1 MANNPK
7 KVKDPTEVALSAIQ
21 EALNIGETSGTDDGR
36 SSVHGEAAS
45 SSSTSPYGEGTFDVR
60 PNADRPVFEPIEEP
74 RAPRRAAN
82 DDRETIGQI
91 LQALQKGRPARSVY
105 TLATA
110 FGGIWILGCALLT
123 VSFLPSL
130 HAAMG
135 QSGGVLVL
143 GGLAALFFAP
153 VLLFYF
159 LASLAWRGQEM
170 RMIAQSMAQVAIRFS
185 EPEGATSDSMVTV
198 GQAIRREV
206 AAMGDGVER
215 AIARAGELETLVAN
229 EVSALERAYSDNEVR
244 IRALLQDIAHQRDN
258 LVGQAEQVRSAISGV
273 QIDLRHD
280 IALISDAIASRV
292 DEVAKSI
299 TGALEE
305 RGAHITTALSNAGDN
320 MILALGERGG
330 DLLDRLEEASAETT
344 RAVLDASERLTT
356 SLNFKTG
363 HVHDEFVDLADRVH
377 EMLNERI
384 DRITSEFE
392 QRSSTIVDGISDRT
406 EQVHD
411 TLKNSSD
418 SLLLELELR
427 SGDLVG
433 KIDDAGNRLANQ
445 ILTSGDKASEAL
457 DVTVNALVAKV
468 VSQTETAHDTLS
480 LQISAFDEL
489 VKNQGGELAEKFARD
504 SGTLGAIITRH
515 ISEFD
520 RTVKTFGGEIVER
533 MGQRTQDIAETLKTY
548 VDSFDTRLTS
558 NGGEIT
564 ASLDQ
569 RLMQFETTLG
579 TSVANLDASL
589 DSRIRS
595 FDETVDGRL
604 KTLELTFDTRA
615 KSVTETIDD
624 RLGTLAS
631 SLTDGA
637 AQAIHSI
644 DSRLTQLTSS
654 LTDGTAQA
662 IQSIDSRLTHL
673 TTSLTT
679 GAAQAVEAVDER
691 IASVTASIDGR
702 SAHLTDTITARFQE
716 IHQGIESRIGAVA
729 TDIDTRVAQ
738 FEDLLGS
745 RIEAVAGRIESSGRQ
760 ASDGLMARAEELS
773 LGIRS
778 HVEDAERSLTNL
790 VVNTS
795 ETIQTGA
802 RAAQQSLLSVSSD
815 VGAQLKLTSA
825 EVERALTA
833 VGTGAAN
840 SILTS
845 ARDAQSTLVTA
856 SADAANQVK
865 SLSSD
870 IERTLSAAGNSTAAS
885 ILNSAREAQGTMV
898 TASSEAAN
906 HAKTLS
912 ADIERS
918 LSIAGTSTAEA
929 IVAGARE
936 AQSTLVTASSD
947 AANHVKSLASD
958 VERTLTAVGAD
969 TAASILGS
977 AREAQSSLHATS
989 ADAASQIRAISTE
1002 IERSLSTVTANTTD
1016 HIQTSALSA
1025 QNTLVAASNEV
1036 SSKVMSTS
1044 ADVERAVLAASSAFG
1059 LTMTGKSDEIVS
1071 YVQQQTDRLSQMID
1085 GKRGTLVEA
1094 IGAKTNQLT
1103 VDIDRVTADALKAIE
1118 TRSQTFSQSMLGNGS
1133 DVARTITSAGELATN
1148 AVNKSLKELE
1158 QSSRTAIDQS
1168 RQVSVAAVTE
1178 MQETSKILRTD
1189 TVALFE
1195 RLREGN
1201 ILLQEVLTGA
1211 HDNLNSLERALVTRV
1226 ADFVSAMNDVTSRN
1240 GIATQTLED
1249 QLKVFNTKTQKALE
1263 DLGSLSG
1270 QFEHHGQALVEA
1282 AAVVEQSNRNTTASV
1297 AERKTALESLVTT
1310 IDLRTADLDQRLS
1323 RFTGLL
1329 DESLAAA
1336 EERARDIA
1344 RVVAETAGAGSA
1356 AISDQF
1362 EAVRA
1367 NTEEERRLT
1376 AQALSEIYQQST
1388 QEADA
1393 MFKHSAEKFAT
1404 MVTSMK
1410 QMASEMHHELEATRN
1425 ELRRGVLE
1433 MPQEAA
1439 ESTSQM
1445 RKVIVDQIEALAE
1458 LNRIVAHHGRGLDVV
1473 TQGRATAQREEEPMM
1488 AVAGG
1493 GRNAAPRARE
1503 TGSASTLPPPDL
1515 GMPASRRTEAPPVSP
1530 ASADQGRDG
1539 WLSDL
1544 LSRTDAGGANPP
1556 LPPRGRP
1563 PQQAS
1568 GGNPLESL
1576 SLDIGRL
1583 MDRNLA
1589 AEMWDRYQ
1597 RGESKAFTK
1606 RLYTP
1611 AGQKAFDEVARKY
1624 RADRGFKQTVDRY
1637 IAEFER
1643 LLDEV
1648 ARDERGPAMLRSHLT
1663 SETGLVY
1670 TLLAHAAGRLG

>member
-1 MANNPK
+1 
-7 KVKDPTEVALSAIQ
+7 
-21 EALNIGETSGTDDGR
+21 
-36 SSVHGEAAS
+36 
-45 SSSTSPYGEGTFDVR
+45 
-60 PNADRPVFEPIEEP
+60 
-74 RAPRRAAN
+74 
-82 DDRETIGQI
+82 
-91 LQALQKGRPARSVY
+91 
-105 TLATA
+105 
-110 FGGIWILGCALLT
+110 
-123 VSFLPSL
+123 
-130 HAAMG
+130 
-135 QSGGVLVL
+135 
-143 GGLAALFFAP
+143 
-153 VLLFYF
+153 
-159 LASLAWRGQEM
+159 
-170 RMIAQSMAQVAIRFS
+170 
-185 EPEGATSDSMVTV
+185 
-198 GQAIRREV
+198 
-206 AAMGDGVER
+206 
-215 AIARAGELETLVAN
+215 
-229 EVSALERAYSDNEVR
+229 
-244 IRALLQDIAHQRDN
+244 
-258 LVGQAEQVRSAISGV
+258 
-273 QIDLRHD
+273 
-280 IALISDAIASRV
+280 
-292 DEVAKSI
+292 
-299 TGALEE
+299 
-305 RGAHITTALSNAGDN
+305 
-320 MILALGERGG
+320 
-330 DLLDRLEEASAETT
+330 
-344 RAVLDASERLTT
+344 
-356 SLNFKTG
+356 
-363 HVHDEFVDLADRVH
+363 
-377 EMLNERI
+377 
-384 DRITSEFE
+384 
-392 QRSSTIVDGISDRT
+392 
-406 EQVHD
+406 
-411 TLKNSSD
+411 
-418 SLLLELELR
+418 
-427 SGDLVG
+427 
-433 KIDDAGNRLANQ
+433 
-445 ILTSGDKASEAL
+445 
-457 DVTVNALVAKV
+457 
-468 VSQTETAHDTLS
+468 
-480 LQISAFDEL
+480 
-489 VKNQGGELAEKFARD
+489 
-504 SGTLGAIITRH
+504 
-515 ISEFD
+515 
-520 RTVKTFGGEIVER
+520 
-533 MGQRTQDIAETLKTY
+533 
-548 VDSFDTRLTS
+548 
-558 NGGEIT
+558 
-564 ASLDQ
+564 
-569 RLMQFETTLG
+569 
-579 TSVANLDASL
+579 
-589 DSRIRS
+589 
-595 FDETVDGRL
+595 
-604 KTLELTFDTRA
+604 
-615 KSVTETIDD
+615 
-624 RLGTLAS
+624 
-631 SLTDGA
+631 
-637 AQAIHSI
+637 
-644 DSRLTQLTSS
+644 
-654 LTDGTAQA
+654 
-662 IQSIDSRLTHL
+662 
-673 TTSLTT
+673 
-679 GAAQAVEAVDER
+679 
-691 IASVTASIDGR
+691 
-702 SAHLTDTITARFQE
+702 
-716 IHQGIESRIGAVA
+716 
-729 TDIDTRVAQ
+729 
-738 FEDLLGS
+738 
-745 RIEAVAGRIESSGRQ
+745 
-760 ASDGLMARAEELS
+760 
-773 LGIRS
+773 
-778 HVEDAERSLTNL
+778 
-790 VVNTS
+790 
-795 ETIQTGA
+795 
-802 RAAQQSLLSVSSD
+802 
-815 VGAQLKLTSA
+815 
-825 EVERALTA
+825 
-833 VGTGAAN
+833 
-840 SILTS
+840 
-845 ARDAQSTLVTA
+845 
-856 SADAANQVK
+856 
-865 SLSSD
+865 
-870 IERTLSAAGNSTAAS
+870 
-885 ILNSAREAQGTMV
+885 MV

-936 AQSTLVTASSD
+936 AQSTLVAASAD

-958 VERTLTAVGAD
+958 VERTLSAVGAD

-989 ADAASQIRAISTE
+989 AEAASQISAIATG
-1002 IERSLSTVTANTTD
+1002 IERSLSTVTASTTD
-1016 HIQTSALSA
+1016 HIQTSALNA
-1025 QNTLVAASNEV
+1025 QNTLVAASNEA
-1036 SSKVMSTS
+1036 SSKVQSTS

-1118 TRSQTFSQSMLGNGS
+1118 TRSQTFSQSMLGHGT

-1148 AVNKSLKELE
+1148 SVNKSLKELE

-1249 QLKVFNTKTQKALE
+1249 QLKIFNVKTQKALE

-1344 RVVAETAGAGSA
+1344 RVVAETAGAGSV
-1356 AISDQF
+1356 AINDQF

-1367 NTEEERRLT
+1367 NAEEERRLT
-1376 AQALSEIYQQST
+1376 AQAMSDIYQQST

-1393 MFKHSAEKFAT
+1393 MFAHSAEKFST
-1404 MVTSMK
+1404 MVASMK

-1439 ESTSQM
+1439 ESTAQM

-1473 TQGRATAQREEEPMM
+1473 TQGRATAQREEEPLM

-1493 GRNAAPRARE
+1493 SRNAAPRARE
-1503 TGSASTLPPPDL
+1503 AGSASTLPPPDL

-1544 LSRTDAGGANPP
+1544 LSRTDAGGANAP

-1563 PQQAS
+1563 PQQSS

-1648 ARDERGPAMLRSHLT
+1648 ARDDRGPAMLRSHLT